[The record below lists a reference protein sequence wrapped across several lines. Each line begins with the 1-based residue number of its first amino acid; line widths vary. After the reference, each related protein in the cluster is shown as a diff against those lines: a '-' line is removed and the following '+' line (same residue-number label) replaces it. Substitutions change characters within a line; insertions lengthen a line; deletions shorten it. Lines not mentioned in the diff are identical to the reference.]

1 MCTEFM
7 RYCIGIMFKK
17 FSTATQ
23 TWVWWY
29 TIYCRLHHVPYLF
42 KRGLNLVVYVEVSQ
56 VFLELVPC
64 HLHIRD
70 CRLLLEQIPLE
81 HILHPKPSPAFITPC
96 WQAKSIA
103 SCSLFHELEHLPKR
117 SRNLTRVHRSMAMFF
132 GPGKVQ

>member
-1 MCTEFM
+1 MCTEFE
-7 RYCIGIMFKK
+7 I
-17 FSTATQ
+17 
-23 TWVWWY
+23 
-29 TIYCRLHHVPYLF
+29 LHGYNIQEIFHSYPNLGVVVYNLLQLAPCSILVQE
-42 KRGLNLVVYVEVSQ
+42 GLNLVVYVEVSQ

-64 HLHIRD
+64 HLHMIRD